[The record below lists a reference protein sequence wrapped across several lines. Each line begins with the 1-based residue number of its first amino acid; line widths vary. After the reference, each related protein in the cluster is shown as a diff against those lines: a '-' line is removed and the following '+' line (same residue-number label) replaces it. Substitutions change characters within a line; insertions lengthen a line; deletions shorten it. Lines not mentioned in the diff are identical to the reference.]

1 MDVSLQ
7 TSMGNNSH
15 IPNFRHM
22 FKSTKL
28 TMRAYSIGEGWE
40 AQRDMQKTDTKK
52 PKDIKHAR
60 MRNVSIRNVKLFRYA
75 RLLYV
80 NTAEVIQQTVGGT

>member
-1 MDVSLQ
+1 
-7 TSMGNNSH
+7 
-15 IPNFRHM
+15 
-22 FKSTKL
+22 
-28 TMRAYSIGEGWE
+28 
-40 AQRDMQKTDTKK
+40 MQKTDTKK